1 MFWKMNIFH
10 GMRVS
15 TILTILVFS
24 ALLSIPVQAHP
35 PSEVMLSYDQ
45 ENQTLNVAVLHKV
58 SSPSGHYVVQVD
70 IFKNDEK
77 VLSNDYTSQPSASD
91 PFTYSYAVNATSG
104 DVLKATAFCSIA
116 GSRSGELRVAEEA
129 KLVVQAATSSSSL
142 PLEEIVL
149 PEGFSIQVFAQ
160 DLSYPRSLAL
170 GDEGTIFVGT
180 RLPFDSI
187 DSGEETAVYAIRDL
201 NGDGIAQ
208 ESEIKVVDML
218 RNPNGVAFKSG
229 SLYVA
234 EIDKILRYDEIE
246 DNLDSP
252 PEPVEIASLPYYI
265 LHGWRYIAF
274 GPDGKLY
281 VAVGADCNVCE
292 PVDELNATILR
303 MNADGSDRE
312 VYAKGVRNSLG
323 MDWSS
328 SGELWFTDN
337 GRDMLGNDVPSDEL
351 NHAPVAGLDFGFP
364 SCHSG
369 SIPDPE
375 LGSDESY
382 SCSEMMPPA
391 WALGPHV
398 AALGMRFYQGDMFP
412 AEYES
417 QIFIAEHGSWN
428 RDEPIGYRLAAVK
441 VENGT
446 AIGHQIFASGWL
458 QEGEAWGRPV
468 DVEPLKDGSL
478 LVSDDLAGVI
488 YRITYSA

>member
-1 MFWKMNIFH
+1 MFWKMSSFH
-10 GMRVS
+10 GLKAS
-15 TILTILVFS
+15 SILTALAVLALS
-24 ALLSIPVQAHP
+24 AMLSIPVQAHP

-45 ENQTLNVAVLHKV
+45 DNQTLNVAVLHKV

-70 IFKNDEK
+70 IFKNGEK
-77 VLSNDYTSQPSASD
+77 ILSSDYRSQPSTSD

-116 GSRSGELRVAEEA
+116 GSRSGELTVGENDRLTVKSAP
-129 KLVVQAATSSSSL
+129 AASDL
-142 PLEEIVL
+142 PLEDIVL
-149 PEGFSIQVFAQ
+149 PKGFAIQIFAQ

-180 RLPFDSI
+180 RLPFDLI
-187 DSGEETAVYAIRDL
+187 DSGDKTPVYAIQDL
-201 NGDGIAQ
+201 NGDGLAE

-218 RNPNGVAFKSG
+218 RNPNGVAFHEG

-234 EIDKILRYDEIE
+234 EIDRILRYDRIE
-246 DNLDSP
+246 ANLDSP
-252 PEPVEIASLPYYI
+252 PEAVEVARLPYYI

-274 GPDGKLY
+274 GPDEKLY

-292 PVDELNATILR
+292 PVDELNGTILR

-312 VYAKGVRNSLG
+312 VYAKGVRNSVG
-323 MDWSS
+323 MDWSP

-337 GRDMLGNDVPSDEL
+337 GRDMLGNDIPSDEL

-364 SCHSG
+364 TCH
-369 SIPDPE
+369 E
-375 LGSDESY
+375 K
-382 SCSEMMPPA
+382 MPPA

-398 AALGMRFYQGDMFP
+398 AALGMRFYQGEMFP
-412 AEYES
+412 AEYDS

-441 VENGT
+441 VVNDT

-468 DVEPLKDGSL
+468 DVQPLPDGSL

-488 YRITYSA
+488 YRIMYSA